1 MPIRVFCLPKKS
13 QMYRQGFIS
22 ILVLFADYVNAC
34 SGWIHEKKRRRH
46 LQKKH
51 SFVAHNF

>member
-34 SGWIHEKKRRRH
+34 SGWIHEKKKAFA
-46 LQKKH
+46 KKAQLCG
-51 SFVAHNF
+51 S